1 MRVLEQILL
10 WVEFCSVQKSCW
22 NWTAIVIALRGE
34 TFKGWVLFGGDSSS
48 AVGLVLSYWPCLTHF
63 PLSSGAISSSL
74 SLLSSAIMWQSS
86 KKTYQ
91 FYLGTDTIPG
101 WESSQQSS
109 LFFLSSV
116 TIFTVLFPAYSR
128 PLRGPVLSLHLHSW
142 GLCWTLEWTQ
152 ISSFLRILS
161 VHIF

>member
-86 KKTYQ
+86 KKTFISSTWEPIPYRAENQVSSLHSSSCPPLQFLQ
-91 FYLGTDTIPG
+91 FY
-101 WESSQQSS
+101 SQPIADHCGG
-109 LFFLSSV
+109 LSS
-116 TIFTVLFPAYSR
+116 
-128 PLRGPVLSLHLHSW
+128 HS
-142 GLCWTLEWTQ
+142 TSIPED
-152 ISSFLRILS
+152 SAEP
-161 VHIF
+161 